1 MVPLDREEQAAV
13 ARSPPQKKK
22 ETTREHRTFGP
33 ALSSAVPDEDRCW
46 QQKRLESREGSSNA
60 RGERSAPIAAAANY
74 GSAMEAPAASGRWQ
88 WSGCEGV
95 APWVE
100 ERESFVQEEIDP
112 EAVEEAEVSAAAPFA
127 SSFEV

>member
-33 ALSSAVPDEDRCW
+33 AVSSAVPDEDRCW
-46 QQKRLESREGSSNA
+46 QKRLESREGSSNA

-127 SSFEV
+127 ASFEV